1 MFYLSVES
9 CCYFAGWASSSLCVC
24 GYGGA
29 CGEHQRPEV
38 LILSSLGRDATAPSI
53 TGQKQKLRIATST
66 GDRQDDRRFRTPGN

>member
-29 CGEHQRPEV
+29 CG
-38 LILSSLGRDATAPSI
+38 STN
-53 TGQKQKLRIATST
+53 GQKYLYCRHLVEMPLHLASPA
-66 GDRQDDRRFRTPGN
+66 RNRNYA